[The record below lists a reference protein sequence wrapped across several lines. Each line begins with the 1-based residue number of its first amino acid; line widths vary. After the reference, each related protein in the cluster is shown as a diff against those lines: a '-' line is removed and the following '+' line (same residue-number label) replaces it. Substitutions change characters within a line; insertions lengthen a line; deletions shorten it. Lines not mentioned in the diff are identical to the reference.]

1 MHLGANPDAGNAYSK
16 TRSREL
22 WDSLEK
28 VIDICNQE
36 KTDLLLIAGDLFH
49 RQPLMRE
56 LKEVNAMFASLEH
69 TRVVLIAG
77 NHDYIKRDS
86 YYRSFPW
93 TSQVTF
99 LMEEEI
105 SCVEYPQFQL
115 AVYGFSY
122 HSREITKSRYDHVS
136 APGRY
141 KYEILLAHGGDDKHI
156 PIHRENLARL
166 GYDYIALGHIHK
178 PGQIKGV
185 RAAYAGALEPVD
197 RNDTGPHGYIKG
209 EITPEGCHI
218 EFVPAALR
226 SYVHL
231 EIPVHAEMSGYDL
244 RNVVRAAVEEGGI
257 QNMYQIRLL
266 GCRDP
271 EVRFDTSG
279 MDAYGNILE
288 IRDETQPAYD
298 FERLM
303 IKNREN
309 LLGSYIESF
318 HGCSPDSVEYEALCE
333 GVQALMETRVNQR
346 MRAT

>member
-1 MHLGANPDAGNAYSK
+1 MHLGASPDAGSAYSR
-16 TRSREL
+16 TRNREI
-22 WDSLEK
+22 WNSLEK

-49 RQPLMRE
+49 RQPLLRE
-56 LKEVNAMFASLEH
+56 LKEVNAMFSSLEH
-69 TRVVLIAG
+69 TKVTVIAG

-99 LMEEEI
+99 LEEEEM
-105 SCVEYPQFQL
+105 SCAEYPQLQL

-122 HSREITKSRYDHVS
+122 HSREIAESKYDYAG

-141 KYEILLAHGGDDKHI
+141 RYEILLAHGGDEKHI

-178 PGQIKGV
+178 PGKIKGV
-185 RAAYAGALEPVD
+185 KAAYAGALEPID
-197 RNDTGPHGYIKG
+197 RNDTGSHGYIKG
-209 EITPEGCHI
+209 EITPEGCQV

-231 EIPVHAEMSGYDL
+231 DIPVRVEMSGYNL
-244 RNVVRAAVEEGGI
+244 KNAVRAAVEEGGV
-257 QNMYQIRLL
+257 QNLYQIRLL
-266 GCRDP
+266 GSRDP

-279 MDAYGNILE
+279 MDVYGNILE

-298 FERLM
+298 FKRLM
-303 IKNREN
+303 SMNREN
-309 LLGSYIESF
+309 LLGSYIKSF
-318 HGCSPDSVEYEALCE
+318 DGCSRDSVEYEALCE
-333 GVQALMETRVNQR
+333 GVQALMETRENQG